1 MKFGGLPEI
10 WIPYGQVEVSF
21 EIKQENLSKIVEPET
36 LSKISKEEVENRV
49 DSITC
54 DTLLILSGTRG
65 TEELLNIL
73 LERSKEIKVLLHTK
87 ATQSLARR
95 KSAELSIK
103 CEPFNSE
110 RLVEVGSLE
119 GSQAQIF
126 EQVKENQK
134 IAILSSVHLD
144 PLFGLS
150 SAASELL
157 SASPSLKE
165 KAFFSSF
172 DEIPCNSSFEKSSA
186 SKYATSLLQTCPSAD
201 VIEVIESARSGL
213 LDFYYGDPESVHAQ
227 TIDFWRKTFRTNF
240 DGKSDRIIFGS
251 GGWDNDRTFYDAIS
265 RSFFNIACNLVAE
278 RGQKSRI
285 CMLAECSQGLGSD
298 AFLRYVSGR
307 LVLPGS
313 KLNEEVKYF
322 DGLEALLGFYKI
334 SSELDLS
341 LVSTL
346 PNYFAN
352 RFDFKP
358 VKGARQAPA
367 AVLPQGSRAKTLVI
381 PDASRS
387 YFGQ

>member
-1 MKFGGLPEI
+1 MKFGSLPEI

-36 LSKISKEEVENRV
+36 PIKISKEDLQSRV
-49 DSITC
+49 DSLTC

-65 TEELLNIL
+65 TEELLNII
-73 LERSKEIKVLLHTK
+73 LERCKEIKLLLHTK
-87 ATQSLARR
+87 ATQYLARR

-103 CEPFNSE
+103 CEPLNSE
-110 RLVEVGSLE
+110 RLVEVGSLQ
-119 GSQAQIF
+119 GSQARIF

-134 IAILSSVHLD
+134 LAIVSSVHLD

-165 KAFFSSF
+165 KAFFSSLE
-172 DEIPCNSSFEKSSA
+172 EIPCNSFEKSSA
-186 SKYATSLLQTCPSAD
+186 SKYATGLLQTCPSAD
-201 VIEVIESARSGL
+201 VIELIESARSGL

-240 DGKSDRIIFGS
+240 EGKSDRIIFGS
-251 GGWDNDRTFYDAIS
+251 GGWDNDRTLYDAIS
-265 RSFFNIACNLVAE
+265 RSFFNIACNVAAE
-278 RGQKSRI
+278 REQKSRI
-285 CMLAECSQGLGSD
+285 CMLAECSQGLGSE
-298 AFLRYVSGR
+298 AFLRYVSRR

-313 KLNEEVKYF
+313 KLVEEVKYF
-322 DGLEALLGFYKI
+322 DGLEALLGFYRI
-334 SSELDLS
+334 TTEFDLS

-346 PNYFAN
+346 PNYFAS

-367 AVLPQGSRAKTLVI
+367 SILPQGSRAKTLVI